1 MKAKRILISILTVAA
16 LLMIVSCSPRV
27 MDELINS
34 GVSYKV
40 IFDPG
45 DGTWPVG
52 SRPADLKYDEQ
63 TRQYYKE
70 VGYQSRVSPPSVNP
84 TPNNSTE
91 KFDYWEYNGT
101 KFNFDMVIT
110 SDLALTAIYKSKT

>member
-27 MDELINS
+27 MDQLIHS

-45 DGTWPVG
+45 EGTWPVG
-52 SRPADLKYDEQ
+52 SSLADLKYDDQ

-84 TPNNSTE
+84 TLNGQAKT
-91 KFDYWEYNGT
+91 FDYWEYHGT
-101 KFNFDMVIT
+101 EFNFDMVIT
-110 SDLALTAIYKSKT
+110 SDLVLTAIYKNAA

>member
-27 MDELINS
+27 MDQLIHS

-45 DGTWPVG
+45 EGTWPVDI
-52 SRPADLKYDEQ
+52 SPADLKYDDQ
-63 TRQYYKE
+63 KRQYYKE
-70 VGYQSRVSPPSVNP
+70 VGYQSRVSYPSVNP
-84 TPNNSTE
+84 AP
-91 KFDYWEYNGT
+91 KDQAKAFDYWEYNGR

-110 SDLALTAIYKSKT
+110 SDLVLTAIYK

>member
-27 MDELINS
+27 MDELIHS

-45 DGTWPVG
+45 NGTWHNTSLVTDPN
-52 SRPADLKYDEQ
+52 YDQQ
-63 TRQYYKE
+63 TDQYYRV
-70 VGYQSRVSPPSVNP
+70 VGYNSSVSVPPVNP
-84 TPNNSTE
+84 KGHDNKDFAGWTL
-91 KFDYWEYNGT
+91 NGT
-101 KFNFDMVIT
+101 PFPLSTKIT
-110 SDLALTAIYKSKT
+110 SDITLVATYK

>member
-16 LLMIVSCSPRV
+16 LLLLVSCSPRV
-27 MDELINS
+27 MDELIHS

-63 TRQYYKE
+63 SNIYYKV
-70 VGYQSRVSPPSVNP
+70 VGYNSVVSKPTSQPQPPQD
-84 TPNNSTE
+84 E
-91 KFDYWEYNGT
+91 QFRYWTLDGNQFS
-101 KFNFDMVIT
+101 FNIAIKSNIT
-110 SDLALTAIYKSKT
+110 LVAYYE

>member
-16 LLMIVSCSPRV
+16 LLMIVSCSPRIL
-27 MDELINS
+27 DEIFHS
-34 GVSYKV
+34 GISYKV
-40 IFDPG
+40 YFYPG
-45 DGTWPVG
+45 DGKWPD
-52 SRPADLKYDEQ
+52 SIPTDLKYDEQ

-70 VGYQSRVSPPSVNP
+70 VGYQSRVSHPSVNP

>member
-27 MDELINS
+27 MDQLIHS

-45 DGTWPVG
+45 EGTWPV
-52 SRPADLKYDEQ
+52 SNSPADLKYDDQ

-70 VGYQSRVSPPSVNP
+70 VGYQSRVLPPSVNP
-84 TPNNSTE
+84 TPNDHAKT
-91 KFDYWEYNGT
+91 FDYWEYNGT
-101 KFNFDMVIT
+101 EFNFDMVIT
-110 SDLALTAIYKSKT
+110 SDLELTAKYK